1 MHSPRK
7 LQRLEIE
14 AVKVGLKVN
23 IKKTKVVRIRMTN
36 NNVLTLDNTAVKN
49 VKEFNYLGFIITNRW
64 NRSGYSK

>member
-49 VKEFNYLGFIITNRW
+49 VKEF
-64 NRSGYSK
+64 